1 MYSTSPPIFVAVDL
15 ASVTTLEPAG
25 LRRCLDTVFT
35 AADWM
40 SRPPPGPPRDS
51 LRVFGVLERV
61 LVAHVTCDPFV
72 AERRGTRDLLR
83 WLSSRRIPIAGTA
96 AFTPAVAHA
105 LARRFG
111 WSAFGV
117 KVLPCDGLAWDA
129 IAPAARAHGVPA
141 ERVAY
146 LADDRWELAH
156 AAKRGCG
163 MTFDLSTVDIVDVAE
178 ELRSRIPPPR
188 GGRVIEVAS

>member
-1 MYSTSPPIFVAVDL
+1 MLSNEIRTVPRMYSTSPPLFVAIDL

-35 AADWM
+35 AAD
-40 SRPPPGPPRDS
+40 SRDG
-51 LRVFGVLERV
+51 LRTVFGVLERV

-72 AERRGTRDLLR
+72 SERRGTRDLLR
-83 WLSSRRIPIAGTA
+83 WLAARRVPVVGTA
-96 AFTPAVAHA
+96 AFTPAVARA

-111 WSAFGV
+111 WSTLGFGV
-117 KVLPCDGLAWDA
+117 VSCDGRAWDTIEA
-129 IAPAARAHGVPA
+129 AARARGMAP
-141 ERVAY
+141 ENVAY

-163 MTFDLSTVDIVDVAE
+163 MTFDLSTTTIPEVAD
-178 ELRSRIPPPR
+178 ELRARM
-188 GGRVIEVAS
+188 IEVAS